1 MAFMMPS
8 IPFHGSQKYL
18 EVHASQVFI
27 VQTIFLIRDDMN
39 ISDTKMVTK
48 KTRDYAQM
56 YLYLEFIT
64 SGKGSRL

>member
-1 MAFMMPS
+1 MASMKPS

-27 VQTIFLIRDDMN
+27 VQTIFLITDDMN

-48 KTRDYAQM
+48 KD
-56 YLYLEFIT
+56 
-64 SGKGSRL
+64 SRLCTNVFIFGIYNIG